1 MKDFG
6 LKREDISPITVTDA
20 KAKGIYFEVTP
31 STTVKDVLDYLN
43 PYHLVFMYAKTR
55 SGKEVVLEISSACE
69 GSSFEPSTGK
79 LTHEFL
85 NKNQILFILFSE
97 AKTPKEIYGPKA
109 SIFLDEYNLNYYMD
123 NAKKIL
129 AKYGKDKLPNVN
141 ITGEDY
147 YKKMEEMV
155 NVAHLIMDKK
165 LVPDIF
171 DLIPLKKDRTFQ
183 KSRRV
188 YLFDNG
194 ISYFE
199 PDSGGVYISG
209 KRIALAIV
217 PYGINTWFEYLDMA
231 EVVDK
236 HRARIAITIVSGIRK
251 IYPLLDKSLK
261 VNDIKSKVT
270 YINQADLEPGAIY
283 KEKSGT
289 EYLFLGGIHIVERLS
304 TKPYHFL
311 TSKDKHIDGCK
322 YLKVNKKV
330 KDLLDDCESLDEFLE
345 KWAKVKLKENYDEM
359 GFSERVH
366 TCLRKF
372 IEKTSYPCHKRWV
385 NVNISG
391 PHATPGLPVKPM
403 FSMNLKD
410 RDTKLISKY
419 DFYVY
424 YDDTE

>member
-1 MKDFG
+1 MVKPLG

-171 DLIPLKKDRTFQ
+171 DLIPLKKDGTFQ
-183 KSRRV
+183 GNRRI
-188 YLFDNG
+188 YIYQNG
-194 ISYFE
+194 LSCFE
-199 PDSGGVYISG
+199 DWGDYVDGY
-209 KRIALAIV
+209 KIALCIV
-217 PYGINTWFEYLDMA
+217 PHDTFEYRDEYDML
-231 EVVDK
+231 EDIDK
-236 HRARIAITIVSGIRK
+236 HRARLAISFIMGVK
-251 IYPLLDKSLK
+251 KNYPLLDKTLK
-261 VNDIKSKVT
+261 VQDIKKKASYLK
-270 YINQADLEPGAIY
+270 QSDLNIGAIY

-289 EYLFLGGIHIVERLS
+289 EYLFLGRIE
-304 TKPYHFL
+304 
-311 TSKDKHIDGCK
+311 IDYECNPVWKIPEKYTNDNPIEYYK
-322 YLKVNKKV
+322 YLKVTKKV
-330 KDLLDDCESLDEFLE
+330 KEIIDKSHSLDEFLE
-345 KWAKVKLKENYDEM
+345 LYAKNKLKSSQDSLNLSSRRY
-359 GFSERVH
+359 
-366 TCLRKF
+366 TTPRKF
-372 IEKTSYPCHKRWV
+372 VEETSFPFKGKGWK
-385 NVNISG
+385 NVNLFG
-391 PHATPGLPVKPM
+391 PHATPGVLCETM
-403 FSMNLKD
+403 FTMN
-410 RDTKLISKY
+410 IFKY
-419 DFYVY
+419 SRGMIYNHFRVGF
-424 YDDTE
+424 DDTE

>member
-1 MKDFG
+1 M
-6 LKREDISPITVTDA
+6 
-20 KAKGIYFEVTP
+20 
-31 STTVKDVLDYLN
+31 VK
-43 PYHLVFMYAKTR
+43 
-55 SGKEVVLEISSACE
+55 EISSS
-69 GSSFEPSTGK
+69 GLS
-79 LTHEFL
+79 
-85 NKNQILFILFSE
+85 LF
-97 AKTPKEIYGPKA
+97 Y
-109 SIFLDEYNLNYYMD
+109 DEYNFSHYINE
-123 NAKKIL
+123 AKMLKD
-129 AKYGKDKLPNVN
+129 KYGKSKIAGIN
-141 ITGEDY
+141 ISGEEY
-147 YKKMEEMV
+147 YNRICEL
-155 NVAHLIMDKK
+155 NTIANDIMDKK
-165 LVPDIF
+165 ILTNIF

-199 PDSGGVYISG
+199 PDRGGEYISG

-236 HRARIAITIVSGIRK
+236 HRARIAITIVFGIRK